1 MNRRYK
7 KLSKTLYVGNLSW
20 QTTEDDL
27 QQLFSKEGKVESVR
41 LITDRNTGRSKGF
54 AFVEADEEVAQKL
67 INTYNGSELDGR
79 KIIVSEAKP
88 KKERPTG
95 RNSFRRF

>member
-1 MNRRYK
+1 M
-7 KLSKTLYVGNLSW
+7 KLVKTLYVGNLSW

-27 QQLFSKEGKVESVR
+27 RGLFAKEGDIQSIR

-54 AFVEADEEVAQKL
+54 AFVETSEDVAQKL
-67 INTYNGSELDGR
+67 IESYNGLEFDGR

-88 KKERPTG
+88 REDRRTSN
-95 RNSFRRF
+95 RSHNRRF